1 LLVLFNEISV
11 HDRRVRLREA
21 LGQDRLLRF
30 PGAYSPLVAML
41 IQELGFDGVYVSGAV
56 IANDLGLPDIGLTTL
71 SEVSRR
77 ARAISRVTA
86 LPAIVDVDTG
96 FGEPMNVARTVQE
109 LDELGLAG
117 CHLEDQINPK
127 RCGHLEGKQVVDTA
141 EMIKKIRAAIAARHD
156 PDFVVMARTDARGVE
171 GLAAAIE
178 RARAYVDAGAEVI
191 FPEGLVDAGEFEAF
205 RGAIDVPLLANMT
218 EFGKSELLSVQT
230 LEDLGIDLVI
240 YPVTAQ
246 RLAMGAVEAGLRRL
260 RDEGTQEGLL
270 DRMQDRKRLYELVRY
285 ADYETFDQNVYDFGG
300 TAAHGRQ

>member
-1 LLVLFNEISV
+1 LVLFNEITV

-41 IQELGFDGVYVSGAV
+41 IEELGFDGVYVSGAV

-77 ARAISRVTA
+77 ARAIARVTA

>member
-1 LLVLFNEISV
+1 VLFNEISV

-141 EMIKKIRAAIAARHD
+141 EMIKKIHAAIAARHD

-171 GLAAAIE
+171 GLDAAIE

-205 RGAIDVPLLANMT
+205 RSAIDVPLLANMT
-218 EFGKSELLSVQT
+218 EFGKSELLSVRT

-270 DRMQDRKRLYELVRY
+270 GRMQDRERLYELVRY

-300 TAAHGRQ
+300 TGAHGRQ